1 MFARRMLRLDA
12 ALVVLLLG
20 DGCVRAAAPPNVIL
34 LMSDDLG
41 WGDVGYNKHRYTD
54 VSYGAKGSNWRF
66 NAPQTPHLN
75 EMAKSD
81 NSIVFW
87 RWYAGS
93 GVCSPTRSAA
103 LTGRT
108 PERECIDGAEPHGYG
123 PAWACSSP
131 DPLSPLTFTIAEAA
145 QKANYRTIHIGKWHL
160 GQFFPKPKLP
170 GTNPANK
177 KWPVSNPG
185 IHGFH
190 EWHSTEASAP
200 SSTTNCGCKEE
211 WWNSSPGCVTGG
223 GAWQNKT
230 YRCMNYWFFKNATAT
245 PSACRDATSATLDC
259 IANMT
264 EKVQGD
270 DAEHI
275 MDEMKSF
282 LAAHLLSGATPSPF
296 LAVLWLHSIHE
307 PHPSL
312 PQYHS
317 SYKDTFGDLAGDYL
331 GTISQVDVQ
340 IGRLRQM
347 LKAMGVADN
356 TMLWYTTD
364 NGPNPS
370 PLLGAYLA
378 RDRSALPGLAATNG
392 LRQCKASLYEGG
404 IRVPGLLEWPAMI
417 T

>member
-1 MFARRMLRLDA
+1 ML
-12 ALVVLLLG
+12 
-20 DGCVRAAAPPNVIL
+20 C
-34 LMSDDLG
+34 MSDD
-41 WGDVGYNKHRYTD
+41 VGHTIYAVVTD
-54 VSYGAKGSNWRF
+54 
-66 NAPQTPHLN
+66 
-75 EMAKSD
+75 
-81 NSIVFW
+81 
-87 RWYAGS
+87 
-93 GVCSPTRSAA
+93 
-103 LTGRT
+103 
-108 PERECIDGAEPHGYG
+108 
-123 PAWACSSP
+123 
-131 DPLSPLTFTIAEAA
+131 
-145 QKANYRTIHIGKWHL
+145 
-160 GQFFPKPKLP
+160 
-170 GTNPANK
+170 TNTDTN
-177 KWPVSNPG
+177 
-185 IHGFH
+185 
-190 EWHSTEASAP
+190 
-200 SSTTNCGCKEE
+200 TT
-211 WWNSSPGCVTGG
+211 WLQG

-245 PSACRDATSATLDC
+245 PPACRDAASATLDC

-275 MDEMKSF
+275 MDEMESF

-317 SYKDTFGDLAGDYL
+317 SYKDAFGDLAGDYL

-417 T
+417 TR